1 MKYVVRSPE
10 HNTFVATLDA
20 CVLAP
25 SLHRNLLL
33 SFAEAKLFEPK
44 WSEEILIETEKAI
57 GNIVNDRREG
67 KKQRKRIENAFVDAI
82 VSGYK
87 YWEKNLELEDIN
99 DIHVLAATKHSIS
112 KYLVTDNLQ
121 HFPADYLISLGI
133 TVMNCDEFLSLI
145 ISNFKF
151 QSFLAIEKMR
161 GRLLNPKYTFDE
173 LIDFTKLRNLPK
185 TAEKMRLLKNLY
197 F

>member
-1 MKYVVRSPE
+1 MKNVDRSSD

-44 WSEEILIETEKAI
+44 WSKEILIETEKAI
-57 GNIVNDRREG
+57 SNIVNDPEEG
-67 KKQRKRIENAFVDAI
+67 KKQRKRIENAFADAI

-87 YWEKNLELEDIN
+87 YWEKNLELEDTN
-99 DIHVLAATKHSIS
+99 DIHVLAATKHSLS
-112 KYLVTDNLQ
+112 KYLITDNLQ
-121 HFPADYLISLGI
+121 HFPADYLISFGI
-133 TVMNCDEFLSLI
+133 TVMSCDDFLSFI
-145 ISNFKF
+145 ISRFKF

-161 GRLLNPKYTFDE
+161 GRLSKPKYTFDE

-185 TAEKMRLLKNLY
+185 TAEKLLLLKKLY